1 MSEIKKVAK
10 YSILVT
16 ILLTISKLVGFIR
29 EFLIAAKFGATRE
42 SDIFKIA
49 STMPTVLFS
58 CIAAALVTAFIPVFA
73 GIKRDSDRAN
83 DFFNNI
89 LNIILLICIILSI
102 IGIVFSPQLTYM
114 FASGFKGRDFD
125 TTVYMT
131 RILMPSIIFLGI
143 SGLYTGY
150 LQSYDI
156 FIQPT
161 IASIVANFVIIAGIL
176 FFYKYGIISAII
188 ATFFGAVAQAYTQR
202 PYMKGYKYKFYI
214 NFKDINVQRILKLAV
229 PTIIST
235 AVSQINLMVG
245 RNFASNLVAGS
256 ISVYDYSYKINSI
269 INLVFI
275 TSITTVLYPS
285 LTEKY
290 ATGKFDEFKDMILKS
305 INLILIVAIPFIL
318 GVYAL
323 STPVVMLLLEHGKFD
338 RNATLTT
345 SMCLKFISF
354 SALGYSLIDI
364 FSRIFYSAKDTVTPM
379 INGFINVGINVLLI
393 FLLVPRFKISG
404 LALSTTLSTLIIST
418 VMFIEIIR
426 KIKYKN
432 YFKNIITLFKTLL
445 SGIIMAIIVGL
456 VYRYMDNL
464 IIGGTLILTLKI
476 AVSTVIGAIV
486 YCVMLNLL
494 KVEEFKLL
502 ISIFKRKKIGE

>member
-1 MSEIKKVAK
+1 MSEIKKIAK
-10 YSILVT
+10 YSIFIT
-16 ILLTISKLVGFIR
+16 ILLVISKLTGYVR
-29 EFLIAAKFGATRE
+29 EFLIAVKFGATRE

-73 GIKRDSDRAN
+73 GIKRDRQKADE
-83 DFFNNI
+83 FFNNI
-89 LNIILLICIILSI
+89 LNIILLICTFLAI
-102 IGIVFSPQLTYM
+102 IGIILSPQLTYL
-114 FASGFKGRDFD
+114 FASGFKGKDFY

-143 SGLYTGY
+143 SGLYSGY

-161 IASIVANFVIIAGIL
+161 VAAIVANIIIILGIIL
-176 FFYKYGIISAII
+176 FYKYGIISAIV
-188 ATFFGAVAQAYTQR
+188 ATFIGAIAQAYTQR
-202 PYMKGYKYKFYI
+202 PFMKGYKYKLYL
-214 NFKDINVQRILKLAV
+214 NLKDKNVRKMLKLAV

-235 AVSQINLMVG
+235 AISQINLMVG
-245 RNFASNLVAGS
+245 RNFASNLSAGS
-256 ISVYDYSYKINSI
+256 ISIYDYAYKINSI

-290 ATGKFDEFKDMILKS
+290 ATEKYDEFKEMMLKS
-305 INLILIVAIPFIL
+305 INLIIIVAVPLIL

-338 RNATLTT
+338 RNATVAT
-345 SMCLKFISF
+345 SLCLKYISF

-364 FSRIFYSAKDTVTPM
+364 FSRIFYSTRDTVTPM
-379 INGFINVGINVLLI
+379 INGFVNVGINVVLI
-393 FLLVPRFKISG
+393 FMLVPRLQIKG

-418 VMFIEIIR
+418 VMFIQIT
-426 KIKYKN
+426 KKLKYNNYYKN
-432 YFKNIITLFKTLL
+432 LLTLVKVMF
-445 SGIIMAIIVGL
+445 SGIIMAIL
-456 VYRYMDNL
+456 VSLAFNYMDN
-464 IIGGTLILTLKI
+464 IIKGINVLLILKI
-476 AVSTVIGAIV
+476 IVSTVFGAVI
-486 YCVMLNLL
+486 YSLMLIIL
-494 KVEEFKLL
+494 KVEEFKVIIDML
-502 ISIFKRKKIGE
+502 KKKKIGV